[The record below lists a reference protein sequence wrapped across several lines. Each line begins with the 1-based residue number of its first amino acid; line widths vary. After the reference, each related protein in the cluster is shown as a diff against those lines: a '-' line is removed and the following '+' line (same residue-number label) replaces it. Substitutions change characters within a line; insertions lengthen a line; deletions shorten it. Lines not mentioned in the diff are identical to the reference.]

1 MLPGHQRPMLQRSF
15 VFLLLTGFALVTA
28 APLLIAAAPYES
40 TMGLIQKIF
49 YFHVPSWIA
58 MFTAITVCGVAS
70 VRYLAT
76 RSRSADRLAVSA
88 AELTVVFGL
97 IGLLTGPL
105 WGRKAW
111 GVYWQWDAKLTTA
124 LVLWL
129 IFVAYNLLRRFG
141 GPGSERL
148 AAGVAL
154 FGMANVPFVYWS
166 AHIWRTVH
174 PKTSVVMTLGPG
186 MRPAFY
192 WSAFGFLLI
201 FGALLAARTRLEALR
216 ASIDDAYLSAED
228 L

>member
-1 MLPGHQRPMLQRSF
+1 MLQRSF
-15 VFLLLTGFALVTA
+15 VFMFLTGFALVTA
-28 APLLIAAAPYES
+28 APVLIAAAPFES

-49 YFHVPSWIA
+49 YFHVPAWIA

-76 RSRSADRLAVSA
+76 RSRSADRLALSA

-141 GPGSERL
+141 GAGSERL

-154 FGMANVPFVYWS
+154 FGLANVPFVYWS
-166 AHIWRTVH
+166 AHLWRTVH
-174 PKTSVVMTLGPG
+174 PKTSVVMTLDAS

>member
-1 MLPGHQRPMLQRSF
+1 MLQRSF
-15 VFLLLTGFALVTA
+15 VFMLLTGFALVTA
-28 APLLIAAAPYES
+28 APVLIAAAPFES

-58 MFTAITVCGVAS
+58 MFTAIAICGVAS
-70 VRYLAT
+70 VRYLVT
-76 RSRSADRLAVSA
+76 RAPSADRLALSA
-88 AELTVVFGL
+88 AELAIVFGL
-97 IGLLTGPL
+97 IGMLTGPL

-111 GVYWQWDAKLTTA
+111 GVYWQWDAKLTSA
-124 LVLWL
+124 LVCWL
-129 IFVAYNLLRRFG
+129 IFVAYAMLRRFG
-141 GPGSERL
+141 GAGSERL
-148 AAGVAL
+148 AAGIAV

-166 AHIWRTVH
+166 AHLWRTVH
-174 PKTSVVMTLGPG
+174 PKTSVVMTLDAS